1 MVLQTLKRAI
11 TVVIGVPIVI
21 FVVQRG
27 GLLLAVLLTLVA
39 ILGLRELYVA
49 VSGKYK
55 HIHLAG
61 YLFAVLYFLFLFL
74 WDPGYWQFFAIAVFM
89 IVVQAS
95 MVFHFKKLELKDC
108 LAVVYGVLYIP
119 VLLSFIF
126 LVREHELGNRYV
138 WLIFTSAFANDTFAY
153 LVGCTIGKHRLVNT
167 PSPKKSVEGLIGGV
181 LGAAF
186 VGGLVGFLMYRFS
199 AGLDDASFIVRAAVI
214 SGVGGAFCSL
224 GDMSA
229 SAVKRYSGIKD
240 FGNLFPGHGGMID
253 RIDSIVFVA
262 PVVYFAV
269 MILTRV

>member
-1 MVLQTLKRAI
+1 MVVQTLKRAI
-11 TVVIGVPIVI
+11 TVVIGIPIVV
-21 FVVQRG
+21 FVVHRS
-27 GLLLAVLLTLVA
+27 GLLLAGLLALVA
-39 ILGLRELYVA
+39 ILGLRELYLA
-49 VSGKYK
+49 VSGGHK

-61 YLFAVLYFLFLFL
+61 YLFAVLYFVFLFL
-74 WDPGYWQFFAIAVFM
+74 WEPGYWQFFAIAIFM
-89 IVVQAS
+89 IAAQTC
-95 MVFHFKKLELKDC
+95 MVFFFKKLELKDC

-186 VGGLVGFLMYRFS
+186 VGALVGFLMYRFS
-199 AGLDDASFIVRAAVI
+199 AEVDDVGFIVRAAAI
-214 SGVGGAFCSL
+214 SGVGGVFCSI

-229 SAVKRYSGIKD
+229 SAIKRYSGIKD
-240 FGNLFPGHGGMID
+240 FGNLFPGHGGMVD

-269 MILTRV
+269 MVLA